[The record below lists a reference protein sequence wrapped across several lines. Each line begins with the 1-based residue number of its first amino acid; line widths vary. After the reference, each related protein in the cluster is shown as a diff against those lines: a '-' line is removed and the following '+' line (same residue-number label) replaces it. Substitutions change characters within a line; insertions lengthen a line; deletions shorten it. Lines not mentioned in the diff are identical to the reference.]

1 MGIRLKVLISIFA
14 MLAIYSIYYWGV
26 PACINLNKLSPI
38 LTNYIENEYG
48 YKVAYKNAKFKM
60 GLTPTIWLK
69 ADEFKILNDDKST
82 ALIVEKPVVELDLLP
97 LVINHVNLKYFSSDN
112 IEASFTYDKNLHLSL
127 GQYLLLKMTNSKVS
141 INHSKILV
149 NEYKFNFKNLLT
161 NKSILINGDYFNID
175 KFIENKQLIA
185 AGSTKIIADGKV
197 STLNFN
203 VNFKMPILKFIK
215 KNPPEFTAAI
225 TNLDLG
231 KLSDLVA
238 ILTNGEI
245 SKINGIVNAETHS
258 GKVIVGQKQY
268 NSAIVISNFAINSK
282 ILDKPYFYPYKIEL
296 KANVLAE
303 KDSLS
308 IPAITFTTPKLS
320 AKLSGSVDKLSSKK
334 PVPNL
339 NLKMFNVRS
348 EDILELLP
356 YGDKLF
362 KNVALAPSY
371 AKEAGFYSDVNVNL
385 DIKDNFVSPKLY
397 GDIVIDDA
405 YVYSRIPKAPKGAY
419 IGLKF
424 LGNYLTLNV
433 NVPTEITQKV
443 DVVGRINLYKNKEV
457 NLHITSTPRIDLA
470 IAEKVLMPVHQTLQ
484 FELGPVPVMGFSGWG
499 NIDLTVKGNKKDP
512 HTYGRFNA
520 IDATTYFD
528 DIPKFILTNAD
539 ATLIFDDFNTIFNLK
554 KGLVNNKPVSID
566 GTCNLAGKFDFDFVG
581 EKQPLE
587 HLLNTVKTAPML
599 KDLQE
604 LFAQIESASGLA
616 GVKMNIKGE
625 LLNIKDLDFG
635 KNVNVNG
642 QISLT
647 SAGVKLADILK
658 PIKNI
663 NGVVKFHNYDVEFD
677 IKSIISN
684 SVLKAQGSIKKNVAN
699 IKFNT
704 GKVKVADIIKAL
716 DLKNLK
722 VVNTSEQDNSY
733 LNIDGFYKGNIQ
745 NIDVKGINING
756 SIYFKNLNLVYKPL
770 NMPIKVVS
778 GNTQING
785 TSLRI
790 NKINFIAASMPA
802 LLDGKVLNILTK
814 PSIEAYLSAK
824 PNQKFVDTVY
834 NRTEIYPIKV
844 KGEVDLFV
852 TLSGALNNLMTKSN
866 LKIAKGSSLYYMGA
880 SISDENAPIHLSLV
894 ANYSPKAIIVKSF
907 LYDKLIY
914 SQNHR
919 AVSSR
924 QLSTS
929 GDVIYSKNQIH
940 FKNFRVKTYLPT
952 DTKIFNIIFK
962 KPFIKKGQFESD
974 VYLNGTLKNPQ
985 IKGDFSL
992 IGIDMPFLG
1001 TSINDISL
1009 KFLPTTIHCVV
1020 NGVFLTNK
1028 FYLSA
1033 TALNKLNPPYIIN
1046 NANLSVGNFNVNAII
1061 DSIKNYEV
1069 EATKDA
1075 TVSNI
1080 QAMPIPQVV
1089 INNLDINADNIHIEN
1104 IDAKNLKAKISYK
1117 NRIVDIK
1124 NFMFELAHGDMN
1136 GSVHHNYKTKYSTF
1150 ALNVSGADAD
1160 KLLSSLFEL
1169 NGQLYGAIDG
1179 KMNFACTGAT
1189 QSACMKT
1196 LNGQANFQ
1204 VKNGKMPKLGSLE
1217 YLLKAGNLVKSGI
1230 TGLSLNGLI
1239 DLVTPLKTGNFDLI
1253 KGTIAVNNGV
1263 ADKIQITSSSRD
1275 LSLFITGIYNMSNY
1289 YADMYVFGRLS
1300 KKIANALGPIG
1311 NASLN
1316 TLFNTIPGV
1325 NLTQTNDSSL
1335 INDINKIPGIELSNK
1350 LYRIF
1355 AVEVHGDIS
1364 GDEYVDSFRWVE

>member
-26 PACINLNKLSPI
+26 PACINLNKLSPL

-48 YKVAYKNAKFKM
+48 YKVAYKNANFKM

-69 ADEFKILNDDKST
+69 ADEFKILNNDKST
-82 ALIVEKPVVELDLLP
+82 ALIVEKPVIELDLLP

-127 GQYLLLKMTNSKVS
+127 GQYLLLKMTDSKVS

-149 NEYKFNFKNLLT
+149 NEYTFKFKNLLT
-161 NKSILINGDYFNID
+161 NKSIIINGDYFNID

-185 AGSTKIIADGKV
+185 ASSTKIIADGKV

-203 VNFKMPILKFIK
+203 VNFKMPILKYIK

-231 KLSDLVA
+231 KLSDLIA

-282 ILDKPYFYPYKIEL
+282 ILDKPYFYPHKIEL

-308 IPAITFTTPKLS
+308 IPAITFITPKLS
-320 AKLSGSVDKLSSKK
+320 AKLSGSVDKLSSKR

-339 NLKMFNVRS
+339 NFKMFNVRS
-348 EDILELLP
+348 EDILEVLP

-362 KNVALAPSY
+362 KTVALAPSY
-371 AKEAGFYSDVNVNL
+371 AKEAGFFSNVNVNL
-385 DIKDNFVSPKLY
+385 DIKDNFENPNLF
-397 GDIVIDDA
+397 GDIIIDDA
-405 YVYSRIPKAPKGAY
+405 YVYNRIPKSPKGAY

-424 LGNYLTLNV
+424 LGDYLTLNV
-433 NVPTEITQKV
+433 DVPTEITQRV
-443 DVVGRINLYKNKEV
+443 NVVGRINLYKNKDV
-457 NLHITSTPRIDLA
+457 DLHITSTPRIDLA
-470 IAEKVLMPVHQTLQ
+470 IAEKVLMPVHQTLR

-499 NIDLTVKGNKKDP
+499 NIDLTVKGNKKAP
-512 HTYGRFNA
+512 HTFGRFNA
-520 IDATTYFD
+520 INATTYFD

-539 ATLIFDDFNTIFNLK
+539 ATLVFDNFNTIFSLK

-566 GTCNLAGKFDFDFVG
+566 GTCNLAGKFNFDFIG
-581 EKQPLE
+581 KKQPLE
-587 HLLNTVKTAPML
+587 QLLIVAKTSPML
-599 KDLQE
+599 KDLQD
-604 LFAQIESASGLA
+604 LLKPADRASGLTD
-616 GVKMNIKGE
+616 VKMNIKGE
-625 LLNIKDLDFG
+625 LLSIKDLDFG
-635 KNVNVNG
+635 KNVNVDG
-642 QISLT
+642 EI
-647 SAGVKLADILK
+647 KLDSVGIKVANLAK

-663 NGVVKFHNYDVEFD
+663 NGLINFHNFDTDFD
-677 IKSIISN
+677 IKTSISN
-684 SVLKAQGSIKKNVAN
+684 SVIKAQGSIKKGIAN
-699 IKFNT
+699 IQFNT
-704 GKVKVADIIKAL
+704 GKIKIADIVRAI
-716 DLKNLK
+716 DLKDIRVL
-722 VVNTSEQDNSY
+722 NTSEQDNSY
-733 LNIDGFYKGNIQ
+733 FNVEGSYKGSAEK
-745 NIDVKGINING
+745 IDVKGVNLNG
-756 SIYFKNLNLVYKPL
+756 SINFKNLNLLYKPL
-770 NMPIKVVS
+770 NLPIKFVS
-778 GNTQING
+778 GNAKIKE
-785 TSLRI
+785 TSLNI
-790 NKINFIAASMPA
+790 NKVNFIAGSMPA
-802 LLDGKVLNILTK
+802 LFEGKISNLLTK
-814 PSIEAYLSAK
+814 PSVDAYLTSK
-824 PNQKFVDTVY
+824 PNQKFIDLVY
-834 NRTEIYPIKV
+834 NKKEIYPIKL
-844 KGEVDLFV
+844 KGDVDLSV
-852 TLSGALNNLMTKSN
+852 ALAGTLNNLNTRSIV
-866 LKIAKGSSLYYMGA
+866 KIAQGSSLYYMGA
-880 SISDENAPIHLSLV
+880 SIGDENAPIHLSLNT
-894 ANYSPKAIIVKSF
+894 NYSPKAITVKSF

-919 AVSSR
+919 AVVSR

-929 GDVIYSKNQIH
+929 GDVIYNKKQLL
-940 FKNFRVKTYLPT
+940 FKNFRIKTYLPT
-952 DTKIFNIIFK
+952 DTKIFNIVFK

-985 IKGDFSL
+985 IRGDFSL
-992 IGIDMPFLG
+992 IGMDMPFLG
-1001 TSINDISL
+1001 TSLNDISL

-1028 FYLSA
+1028 FNINA
-1033 TALNKLNPPYIIN
+1033 IALNKLSAPYIVN
-1046 NANLSVGNFNVNAII
+1046 NATLSVGNFNVNAII

-1075 TVSNI
+1075 AVSNI
-1080 QAMPIPQVV
+1080 QAMHIPQVV

-1136 GSVHHNYKTKYSTF
+1136 GSVHHNFKTKYSTF

>member
-203 VNFKMPILKFIK
+203 VNFKMPILKYIK

-616 GVKMNIKGE
+616 DVKMNIKGE

-635 KNVNVNG
+635 KNVNVDG
-642 QISLT
+642 EI
-647 SAGVKLADILK
+647 KLDSVGIKVANLAK

-663 NGVVKFHNYDVEFD
+663 NGLINFHNFDTDFD
-677 IKSIISN
+677 IKTSISN
-684 SVLKAQGSIKKNVAN
+684 SVIKAQGSIKKGIAN
-699 IKFNT
+699 IQFNT
-704 GKVKVADIIKAL
+704 GKIKIADIVRAI
-716 DLKNLK
+716 DLKDIRVL
-722 VVNTSEQDNSY
+722 NTSEQDNSY
-733 LNIDGFYKGNIQ
+733 FNVEGSYKGSAEK
-745 NIDVKGINING
+745 IDVKGVNLNG
-756 SIYFKNLNLVYKPL
+756 SINFKNLNLLYKPL
-770 NMPIKVVS
+770 NLPIKFVS
-778 GNTQING
+778 GNAKIKE
-785 TSLRI
+785 TSLNI
-790 NKINFIAASMPA
+790 NKVNFIAGSMPA
-802 LLDGKVLNILTK
+802 LFEGKISNLLTK
-814 PSIEAYLSAK
+814 PSVDAYLTSK
-824 PNQKFVDTVY
+824 PNQKFIDLVY
-834 NRTEIYPIKV
+834 NKKEIYPIKL
-844 KGEVDLFV
+844 KGDVDLSV
-852 TLSGALNNLMTKSN
+852 ALAGTLNNLNTRSIV
-866 LKIAKGSSLYYMGA
+866 KIAQGSSLYYMGA
-880 SISDENAPIHLSLV
+880 SIGDENAPIHLSLNT
-894 ANYSPKAIIVKSF
+894 NYSPKAITVKSF

-919 AVSSR
+919 AVVSR

-929 GDVIYSKNQIH
+929 GDVIYNKKQLL
-940 FKNFRVKTYLPT
+940 FKNFRIKTYLPT
-952 DTKIFNIIFK
+952 DTKIFNIVFK

-985 IKGDFSL
+985 IRGDFSL
-992 IGIDMPFLG
+992 IGMDMPFLG
-1001 TSINDISL
+1001 TSLNDISL

-1028 FYLSA
+1028 FNINA
-1033 TALNKLNPPYIIN
+1033 IALNKLSAPYIVN
-1046 NANLSVGNFNVNAII
+1046 NATLSVGNFNVNAII

-1069 EATKDA
+1069 ESTKDDA
-1075 TVSNI
+1075 VSNI
-1080 QAMPIPQVV
+1080 HAMPTPQVI
-1089 INNLDINADNIHIEN
+1089 INNLDINADNIHVEN

-1136 GSVHHNYKTKYSTF
+1136 GSVHHNFKTKYSTF

-1325 NLTQTNDSSL
+1325 NLNQTKDSSL

>member
-26 PACINLNKLSPI
+26 PACINLNKLSPL

-48 YKVAYKNAKFKM
+48 YKVAYKNANFKM

-82 ALIVEKPVVELDLLP
+82 ALIVEKPVIELDLLP

-127 GQYLLLKMTNSKVS
+127 GQYLLLKMTDSKVS

-149 NEYKFNFKNLLT
+149 NEYTFKFKNLLT
-161 NKSILINGDYFNID
+161 NKSIIINGDYFNID

-203 VNFKMPILKFIK
+203 VNFKMPILKYIK

-268 NSAIVISNFAINSK
+268 NSAIVISDFAINSK
-282 ILDKPYFYPYKIEL
+282 ILDKPYFYPHKIEL

-308 IPAITFTTPKLS
+308 IPAITFITPKLS
-320 AKLSGSVDKLSSKK
+320 AKLSGSVDKLSSKRS
-334 PVPNL
+334 VPNL
-339 NLKMFNVRS
+339 NFKMFNVRS
-348 EDILELLP
+348 EDVLELLP
-356 YGDKLF
+356 YSDKFF
-362 KNVALAPSY
+362 KTVALAPSY
-371 AKEAGFYSDVNVNL
+371 AKEAGFFSNVNVNL
-385 DIKDNFVSPKLY
+385 DIKDNFENPNLF
-397 GDIVIDDA
+397 GDIIIDDA
-405 YVYSRIPKAPKGAY
+405 YVYNRIPKSPKGAY

-424 LGNYLTLNV
+424 LGDYLTLNV
-433 NVPTEITQKV
+433 DVPTEITQRV
-443 DVVGRINLYKNKEV
+443 NVVGRINLYKNKDV
-457 NLHITSTPRIDLA
+457 DLHITSTPRIDLA

-512 HTYGRFNA
+512 HTFGRFNA
-520 IDATTYFD
+520 INATTYFD

-539 ATLIFDDFNTIFNLK
+539 ATLVFDNFNTIFSLK

-566 GTCNLAGKFDFDFVG
+566 GTCNLAGKFNFDFIG
-581 EKQPLE
+581 KKQPLE
-587 HLLNTVKTAPML
+587 QLLIVAKTSPML
-599 KDLQE
+599 KDLQD
-604 LFAQIESASGLA
+604 LLKPADRASGLTD
-616 GVKMNIKGE
+616 VKMNIKGE
-625 LLNIKDLDFG
+625 LLSIKDLDFG
-635 KNVNVNG
+635 KNVNVDG
-642 QISLT
+642 EI
-647 SAGVKLADILK
+647 KLDSVGIKVTNLAK

-663 NGVVKFHNYDVEFD
+663 NGLINFHNFDTDFD
-677 IKSIISN
+677 IKTSISN
-684 SVLKAQGSIKKNVAN
+684 SVIKAQGSIKKGIAN
-699 IKFNT
+699 IQFNT
-704 GKVKVADIIKAL
+704 GKIKIADIIRAI
-716 DLKNLK
+716 DLKDIRVL
-722 VVNTSEQDNSY
+722 NTSEQDNSY
-733 LNIDGFYKGNIQ
+733 FNVEGSYKGSAEK
-745 NIDVKGINING
+745 IDVKGVNLNG
-756 SIYFKNLNLVYKPL
+756 SINFKNLNLLYKPL
-770 NMPIKVVS
+770 NLPIKFVS
-778 GNTQING
+778 GNAKIKE
-785 TSLRI
+785 TSLNI
-790 NKINFIAASMPA
+790 DKVNFIAGSMPA
-802 LLDGKVLNILTK
+802 LFEGKISNLLTK
-814 PSIEAYLSAK
+814 PSVDAYLTSK
-824 PNQKFVDTVY
+824 PNQKFIDLVY
-834 NRTEIYPIKV
+834 NKKEIYPIKL
-844 KGEVDLFV
+844 KGDVDLSV
-852 TLSGALNNLMTKSN
+852 ALAGTLNNLNTRSIV
-866 LKIAKGSSLYYMGA
+866 KIAQGSSLYYMGA
-880 SISDENAPIHLSLV
+880 SIGDENAPIHLSLNT
-894 ANYSPKAIIVKSF
+894 NYSPKAITVKSF

-919 AVSSR
+919 AVVSR

-929 GDVIYSKNQIH
+929 GDVIYNKKQLL
-940 FKNFRVKTYLPT
+940 FKNFRIKTYLPT
-952 DTKIFNIIFK
+952 DTKIFNIVFK

-985 IKGDFSL
+985 IRGDFSL
-992 IGIDMPFLG
+992 IGMDMPFLG
-1001 TSINDISL
+1001 TSLNDISL

-1028 FYLSA
+1028 FNINA
-1033 TALNKLNPPYIIN
+1033 IALNKLSAPYIVN
-1046 NANLSVGNFNVNAII
+1046 NATLSVGNFNVNAII

-1075 TVSNI
+1075 AVSNI
-1080 QAMPIPQVV
+1080 QAMHIPQVV